1 MIDELKVHLVS
12 KITASVQGTISKN
25 ASEND
30 YLELEVNI
38 AEAIFDS
45 FREEF
50 LLQCNE
56 YFKMEPILNLMKYL
70 TIQSLLIK
78 LRKLLL
84 ISLNLI
90 LLLIFQ
96 QSLPN

>member
-25 ASEND
+25 ALND

-50 LLQCNE
+50 LLQCNNAS
-56 YFKMEPILNLMKYL
+56 KMGPILSLMKYL
-70 TIQSLLIK
+70 IIQSLLIK
-78 LRKLLL
+78 
-84 ISLNLI
+84 
-90 LLLIFQ
+90 
-96 QSLPN
+96 

>member
-56 YFKMEPILNLMKYL
+56 YFKNGTDSEFDE
-70 TIQSLLIK
+70 
-78 LRKLLL
+78 
-84 ISLNLI
+84 
-90 LLLIFQ
+90 IF
-96 QSLPN
+96 NNTVFVDKIEENYY

>member
-50 LLQCNE
+50 LIQCNE
-56 YFKMEPILNLMKYL
+56 YLKMGPILSLMKYL
-70 TIQSLLIK
+70 IIQSLLIK
-78 LRKLLL
+78 
-84 ISLNLI
+84 
-90 LLLIFQ
+90 
-96 QSLPN
+96 